1 MSANEDASILTSDR
15 VLGTASSLLTTLNNP
30 LNVTLLTSQ
39 ILSAPAIWAVP
50 EGLQTCMRCM
60 GVFHSAAQALVRH
73 ELASHDKSPD
83 RDFSKLQLERTL
95 PKDDWIRA
103 VAKGADEHSP
113 RWRHLLALGGLLI
126 GFGPAE
132 NESLSRGMRSTLEQG
147 FVHAIN
153 LALEDVVEE
162 DHFSQQA
169 IALVLNYCFPLLSD
183 VERSQIDFDQLL
195 PVLMRSTFR
204 NMDGLGSTYFLGAI
218 DIDVE
223 VTPEQQYRW
232 PDKAPSFQGIQRTL
246 ASPLVSSLGSLARLI
261 GHTLEQVRAPWL
273 VSSAVEDLEDFT
285 RTLHLQWRQNKL
297 STVDASEEQQRLDP
311 GTLHTTDLLWRL
323 LRSTMYAAVI
333 VLRSAIGRVLADAG
347 LADDEAASNIAI
359 QTLNSLRNLYFV
371 STRSGSATFSQY
383 TFVYLTA
390 IDILSSYPDAAQA
403 YLQDVRPTEAGKVPQ
418 LPLDRNLDLFFL
430 NTSEHLTLALPP
442 AVAENLLVNSAAPY
456 LASASDANLLSIFEA
471 AHSIMLAVF
480 SAPQNANIANR
491 HLPFYVDALF
501 RVFPDNLSARQF
513 RVAFKTLIQIT
524 SPPSPLS
531 ISQPELPSI
540 LLELLFDRVKH
551 ATTMPLGP
559 RSTDSPA
566 TGDDVLVS
574 EQATIVLTVIDI
586 LTQLS
591 LDLLDEWLPIAADM
605 INTIDDA
612 NMREHCREHF
622 WLTLIDGAMD
632 PERSRVCHAWWSS
645 AGGRDHVLFGRES
658 AELVI
663 TEMSGAL
670 PAAEGTSKL

>member
-1 MSANEDASILTSDR
+1 MLIADS

-39 ILSAPAIWAVP
+39 LLSAPAIWAVP

-60 GVFHSAAQALVRH
+60 GVFHSAAQALVHH
-73 ELASHDKSPD
+73 EIASHDKSPD
-83 RDFSKLQLERTL
+83 RDFSQLQLERTL

-103 VAKGADEHSP
+103 VAKGADEHSA
-113 RWRHLLALGGLLI
+113 RWRHLLALGGLLL

-132 NESLSRGMRSTLEQG
+132 DDALSRSMRSTLEQG
-147 FVHAIN
+147 FVQAVN
-153 LALEDVVEE
+153 LALEDVEE
-162 DHFSQQA
+162 VDHFGQQS
-169 IALVLNYCFPLLSD
+169 ITLVLNYCFPLLSD

-195 PVLMRSTFR
+195 PVLMGSTFR

-223 VTPEQQYRW
+223 TTPEQQFRW
-232 PDKAPSFQGIQRTL
+232 PDKAPSFQSVQRIL

-285 RTLHLQWRQNKL
+285 KVLHLQWRQNKL
-297 STVDASEEQQRLDP
+297 STVDAYEEQRRLDP
-311 GTLHTTDLLWRL
+311 TTFHTTDLLWRL

-333 VLRSAIGRVLADAG
+333 VLRSAVGRVLADPG
-347 LADDEAASNIAI
+347 LADDEAASNLAVQI
-359 QTLNSLRNLYFV
+359 LNSLRNLYFV

-390 IDILSSYPDAAQA
+390 LDILTSYPQTAGI
-403 YLQDVRPTEAGKVPQ
+403 YLQDIRPTEAGIVPQ

-430 NTSEHLTLALPP
+430 NTSEHLTLILPS
-442 AVAENLLVNSAAPY
+442 AVAEDLLVNSAAPY
-456 LASASDANLLSIFEA
+456 LASASDANLLPIFEA
-471 AHSIMLAVF
+471 AHSVMLAVF
-480 SAPQNANIANR
+480 SAPQNADIANR

-501 RVFPDNLSARQF
+501 RVFPANLSARQF
-513 RVAFKTLIQIT
+513 RLAFKTLIQIT

-531 ISQPELPSI
+531 VSQPELPSI
-540 LLELLFDRVKH
+540 LLELLFDR
-551 ATTMPLGP
+551 ARQAQTAPLPP
-559 RSTDSPA
+559 RPSDPTAAPA
-566 TGDDVLVS
+566 AEDDVPLS
-574 EQATIVLTVIDI
+574 EQAAIVLTVIDI

-591 LDLLDEWLPIAADM
+591 LHLLDEWLPIAADM
-605 INTIDDA
+605 LNTIDDA
-612 NMREHCREHF
+612 NMREHCKEHF
-622 WLTLIDGAMD
+622 WLNLVDGAMD

-645 AGGRDHVLFGRES
+645 AGGRDHVLFGRDPTEV
-658 AELVI
+658 VI
-663 TEMSGAL
+663 PEMSGAL
-670 PAAEGTSKL
+670 PAIEGASKL

>member
-1 MSANEDASILTSDR
+1 

-50 EGLQTCMRCM
+50 EGLQTCTRCM
-60 GVFHSAAQALVRH
+60 SVFHSAAQALVRH
-73 ELASHDKSPD
+73 EIASHDKSPD
-83 RDFSKLQLERTL
+83 RDFLQLQLERTL
-95 PKDDWIRA
+95 PKNDWIRA

-113 RWRHLLALGGLLI
+113 RWRHLLALGGLLV

-132 NESLSRGMRSTLEQG
+132 NESLSRGMRRTLEQG
-147 FVHAIN
+147 FVQAIN
-153 LALEDVVEE
+153 LALDDVVEE
-162 DHFSQQA
+162 DHFSQQS
-169 IALVLNYCFPLLSD
+169 IALVLNYCFTLLSD
-183 VERSQIDFDQLL
+183 VERSQIDYDRLL

-223 VTPEQQYRW
+223 LTPEQQYKW
-232 PDKAPSFQGIQRTL
+232 PNKAASFQSIQRTL

-297 STVDASEEQQRLDP
+297 STVDASQEQQQLDP

-333 VLRSAIGRVLADAG
+333 VLRSAVGRVLADAG
-347 LADDEAASNIAI
+347 LSDNEIASNIATQI
-359 QTLNSLRNLYFV
+359 LNSLRNMYFV
-371 STRSGSATFSQY
+371 SARSGSATFSQY

-390 IDILSSYPDAAQA
+390 IDILSSYPEAVHA
-403 YLQDVRPTEAGKVPQ
+403 YLHDIRPSEAGKIPL

-442 AVAENLLVNSAAPY
+442 AIAEELLVNSAAPY
-456 LASASDANLLSIFEA
+456 LSPASDTNLLPIFEA
-471 AHSIMLAVF
+471 AHSVMLAVF
-480 SAPQNANIANR
+480 SAPQNTVVANK

-501 RVFPDNLSARQF
+501 RVFPADVSARQF

-540 LLELLFDRVKH
+540 LLELLFDRAKI
-551 ATTMPLGP
+551 ATTTPLGP
-559 RSTDSPA
+559 RSTDPPA
-566 TGDDVLVS
+566 PEDDILLS
-574 EQATIVLTVIDI
+574 EQSTIVLTVIDI

-591 LDLLDEWLPIAADM
+591 LGLLDEWLPIAADM
-605 INTIDDA
+605 VNTIDDV
-612 NMREHCREHF
+612 NMREHCKEHL
-622 WLTLIDGAMD
+622 WLTLVDGAMD

-645 AGGRDHVLFGRES
+645 AGGREHVLFGREH
-658 AELVI
+658 AELVL
-663 TEMSGAL
+663 TGMSGAL
-670 PAAEGTSKL
+670 PATTGTGKL

>member
-1 MSANEDASILTSDR
+1 
-15 VLGTASSLLTTLNNP
+15 
-30 LNVTLLTSQ
+30 
-39 ILSAPAIWAVP
+39 
-50 EGLQTCMRCM
+50 MRCM
-60 GVFHSAAQALVRH
+60 SVFHSAAQALIRH
-73 ELASHDKSPD
+73 EIASHDKSPD
-83 RDFSKLQLERTL
+83 RDFSQLQLERTL

-113 RWRHLLALGGLLI
+113 RWRHLLALGGLLV

-132 NESLSRGMRSTLEQG
+132 NEALSRGMRSNLEQG
-147 FVHAIN
+147 FVHAVN

-162 DHFSQQA
+162 DHFSQQS
-169 IALVLNYCFPLLSD
+169 IALVLNYCFPLVSD
-183 VERSQIDFDQLL
+183 IERSQVDFDQLL

-218 DIDVE
+218 DVDVQT
-223 VTPEQQYRW
+223 TPEKQYRW
-232 PDKAPSFQGIQRTL
+232 PDSAPSFHGVQRTL
-246 ASPLVSSLGSLARLI
+246 SSPLVSSLGSLARLI

-297 STVDASEEQQRLDP
+297 STVPASEEQQRLDP
-311 GTLHTTDLLWRL
+311 QTLHTTDFLWRL

-333 VLRSAIGRVLADAG
+333 VLRSALGRLLADAG
-347 LADDEAASNIAI
+347 LADDGTASNIAM

-390 IDILSSYPDAAQA
+390 IDILSSYPNNAQA
-403 YLQDVRPTEAGKVPQ
+403 YLQEIRPTEAGQVPH

-430 NTSEHLTLALPP
+430 NTSEHLTLALPS
-442 AVAENLLVNSAAPY
+442 AVTEDLLVNSAAPY
-456 LASASDANLLSIFEA
+456 LAAASDANLLPIFEA
-471 AHSIMLAVF
+471 SHSVMLAVF
-480 SAPQNANIANR
+480 SAPQNADIANR
-491 HLPFYVDALF
+491 HLSFYVDALF
-501 RVFPDNLSARQF
+501 RVFPADISARQF
-513 RVAFKTLIQIT
+513 RLAFKTLIQIT

-531 ISQPELPSI
+531 ISQPELPGI
-540 LLELLFDRVKH
+540 LLELLFDRAKQA
-551 ATTMPLGP
+551 ATIPLSP
-559 RSTDSPA
+559 RPTDPPA
-566 TGDDVLVS
+566 GEDNILLS

-605 INTIDDA
+605 VNMIDDST
-612 NMREHCREHF
+612 MREHCKEHF

-632 PERSRVCHAWWSS
+632 PERSRVCHSWWSS
-645 AGGRDHVLFGRES
+645 AGGHDHVLYGRGP
-658 AELVI
+658 AELVLP
-663 TEMSGAL
+663 EMSGAL
-670 PAAEGTSKL
+670 PATAGTSKL